1 MNWVNKT
8 KKFIRSR
15 RISAILPWI
24 GMLGMLYLVFSLIM
38 HGLLAFIINLGFIA
52 NFYYIID
59 EYNWL
64 IERISFDSQRLI
76 ANKRKGINRLVMI
89 VSIVIA
95 VLNTIILILLKR
107 QDFISFCVGLCFI
120 SEIYFVSRLIENFQV
135 ILHIAFDSWK
145 KFYILVVIGTAV
157 SSSVYLLLLCFS
169 IIAYFIYFAIIGIM
183 YVITYYILIE
193 IHDRVENDLGGHK
206 YFIDLPDNRFGKRF

>member
-1 MNWVNKT
+1 MNKT

-76 ANKRKGINRLVMI
+76 ANKRMKLSN
-89 VSIVIA
+89 
-95 VLNTIILILLKR
+95 
-107 QDFISFCVGLCFI
+107 
-120 SEIYFVSRLIENFQV
+120 
-135 ILHIAFDSWK
+135 
-145 KFYILVVIGTAV
+145 
-157 SSSVYLLLLCFS
+157 LLC
-169 IIAYFIYFAIIGIM
+169 
-183 YVITYYILIE
+183 
-193 IHDRVENDLGGHK
+193 K
-206 YFIDLPDNRFGKRF
+206 

>member
-1 MNWVNKT
+1 MNKT

-76 ANKRKGINRLVMI
+76 ANKRMGINRLVMI
-89 VSIVIA
+89 VSIVVA

-145 KFYILVVIGTAV
+145 KFYILVVIGTTV
-157 SSSVYLLLLCFS
+157 SSSIYLLLLCFS
-169 IIAYFIYFAIIGIM
+169 IIAYFRK
-183 YVITYYILIE
+183 LQ
-193 IHDRVENDLGGHK
+193 
-206 YFIDLPDNRFGKRF
+206 

>member
-1 MNWVNKT
+1 
-8 KKFIRSR
+8 
-15 RISAILPWI
+15 
-24 GMLGMLYLVFSLIM
+24 

-76 ANKRKGINRLVMI
+76 ANKRMGINRLVMI

-107 QDFISFCVGLCFI
+107 QDFISFFVGLCFI

-145 KFYILVVIGTAV
+145 
-157 SSSVYLLLLCFS
+157 
-169 IIAYFIYFAIIGIM
+169 
-183 YVITYYILIE
+183 
-193 IHDRVENDLGGHK
+193 
-206 YFIDLPDNRFGKRF
+206 